1 MKPSLCVCYL
11 SLRTTTGQRTTDV
24 WGPSSQAPFL
34 ARQTNPIVIS
44 LGLSIFMSQ
53 ADSIK
58 GENRT
63 HTHTHTHTSF
73 EERRGENRKKEK
85 EKSRREKEKDEL
97 LFALHQKSGGFAS
110 CVNKLQTTSIC
121 VPVFPFLLRSL
132 CYFFLSFFSP
142 VVSFLISSPDTLPAV
157 ATLQGISHHR
167 FFWLPSFIDIF
178 TYYY

>member
-1 MKPSLCVCYL
+1 
-11 SLRTTTGQRTTDV
+11 
-24 WGPSSQAPFL
+24 
-34 ARQTNPIVIS
+34 
-44 LGLSIFMSQ
+44 MSQ

-167 FFWLPSFIDIF
+167 FF
-178 TYYY
+178 